1 MKNMNNNAVAVNFDF
16 ANITEEQLRQLAK
29 AMGFALVKNTDKRAR
44 TLLIKTLANN
54 GIAYDPEKK
63 FPACKTGYV
72 NTNVFE
78 FLLNEKANG
87 NSAKVTNTIKV
98 LATAEMHKEGRG
110 LKMSIV
116 KTVYNM
122 VKPYQMPEKAINKTA
137 KLIQTH
143 TSDATGWVDNY
154 HELISFR
161 EAKAQA
167 DRFRNRK
174 VADSVVEANTTEIV
188 KAQ

>member
-54 GIAYDPEKK
+54 GITYDPEKK

-122 VKPYQMPEKAINKTA
+122 VKPYQMSEKAINKTA

-143 TSDATGWVDNY
+143 TSDATGWVNNY

-161 EAKAQA
+161 EAAEQA
-167 DRFRNRK
+167 NRFNRK
-174 VADSVVEANTTEIV
+174 VADTVAEVNATEVI